1 MPGDRQQEGLFLRHT
16 LFTNLIFPKLGLGR
30 QPLFTPRRSYREECA
45 RVIDT
50 LAIQAHSQDVPVGTL
65 SGGNQQKVVVGK
77 WLSFDTKV
85 LLLADPAKG
94 VDVGAKQ
101 DLYEY
106 IVKQV
111 RGGRMSVILY
121 ASDNEELI
129 EYCDRLM
136 IMYEGQV
143 VAVLEGDDINEDTV
157 VATSMRVR

>member
-1 MPGDRQQEGLFLRHT
+1 
-16 LFTNLIFPKLGLGR
+16 
-30 QPLFTPRRSYREECA
+30 
-45 RVIDT
+45 
-50 LAIQAHSQDVPVGTL
+50 
-65 SGGNQQKVVVGK
+65 VVVGK
-77 WLSFDTKV
+77 WLSFATNV

-106 IVKQV
+106 IVNQV
-111 RGGRMSVILY
+111 KDKKMSVILY

-143 VAVLEGDDINEDTV
+143 VATLEGEDIDEDTI
-157 VATSMRVR
+157 VATSMGIR